1 MPYFRL
7 LSSSNK
13 LQFYLMISK
22 VASLFSNFETCVKKL
37 KCFSYFTQEVI
48 KTMNKIMLS
57 PKNVYIPKKVDSTE
71 ICPIY
76 NKADLLC
83 NNMLLLSSLQ
93 SFFPVFLRHLLP
105 QLEYFIKILQ
115 KIHRRTTN
123 WICLLILKND
133 RIYDSNFF

>member
-57 PKNVYIPKKVDSTE
+57 PKMYTYLKRS
-71 ICPIY
+71 
-76 NKADLLC
+76 
-83 NNMLLLSSLQ
+83 
-93 SFFPVFLRHLLP
+93 
-105 QLEYFIKILQ
+105 ILQ
-115 KIHRRTTN
+115 KYVRFTIKPIYFVITCYSFLHYN
-123 WICLLILKND
+123 LFSQFFFVIYYLNLNILSK
-133 RIYDSNFF
+133 FFKKFIGGRQIEFVY